1 MQRIIARLLA
11 ACMTLI
17 VAFAVVLG
25 FGEVLEAVGDLSA
38 AAVCGY
44 VALGLAMLW
53 VVGQILLVAS
63 LGLWVLRQPPPAMKQ
78 PHLGFPETQGEEG
91 YDEEESSLSQG
102 G

>member
-25 FGEVLEAVGDLSA
+25 FGEVLEAVGDPSA

-44 VALGLAMLW
+44 VALGLVMVW

-78 PHLGFPETQGEEG
+78 SHGASPETQGEQG
-91 YDEEESSLSQG
+91 YDEEESGLASG